1 MSESQFEKY
10 LNKTNEIGYIDSV
23 NHSIIR
29 VSGLPDLKPNE
40 RVIVE
45 GDQQGIAYN
54 LKEEGAEILMI
65 DDQNLKTK
73 KRVTRTD
80 NFFRIEVSSE
90 LKGRI
95 IDPLCNPIDNKGPIS
110 GEKSYREL
118 ENPAPNITE
127 RDIVK
132 RPLETGVSKVDLLVP
147 LGHGQ
152 RELIL
157 GDKKT
162 GKTTFLLQTIANQA
176 KQGTTCIYVS
186 IGKKSSDLREVEN
199 YLKRLGIK
207 DNVIIIR
214 AGAGESSPLL
224 YIAPYSGMS
233 IAEYFRDKGDDVLIV
248 FDDLTTHAKIYRE
261 ISLIL
266 KRPPG
271 RSSYPGDIFHI
282 HASLLERA
290 GNIKSNKKKES
301 ITALPVANT
310 LENDISGYVQTNL
323 MAITDGHIFFNNE
336 HFKKGIKPAI
346 DAFLSVSRVGNQT
359 KNHLDQELAQV
370 IRRKMSNYNRALEI
384 ARFGVELPEET
395 KKILDIGEKIDVI
408 FSQSSKII
416 LSRSFQLILVGL
428 LLFEYWEN
436 NTASEVEKEIEKL
449 TQHYKEGDLL
459 SLETKIK
466 KAEDFEDF
474 ENKIRA
480 LIPKIRRLKEN

>member
-1 MSESQFEKY
+1 MSENKFEKY
-10 LNKTNEIGYIDSV
+10 LNKTNEIGYVNSV
-23 NHSIIR
+23 DHSIIR
-29 VSGLPDLKPNE
+29 VSGLPELKPNE
-40 RVIVE
+40 RVILE
-45 GDQQGIAYN
+45 DGKEGIAYN
-54 LKEEGAEILMI
+54 LKEDGAEILMI

-80 NFFRIEVSSE
+80 NFFRIGISPE

-95 IDPLCNPIDNKGPIS
+95 IDPLCNPLDNKGPIS
-110 GEKSYREL
+110 GEKSYRAL

-132 RPLETGVSKVDLLVP
+132 KPLETGVSKVDLLIP
-147 LGHGQ
+147 LGYGQ

-162 GKTTFLLQTIANQA
+162 GKTTFLLQAVTNQA
-176 KQGTTCIYVS
+176 QQGTTCIYVS
-186 IGKKSSDLREVEN
+186 IGKRSSDVREVEN
-199 YLKRLGIK
+199 YLEEMGVK
-207 DNVIIIR
+207 DKVIIVR

-233 IAEYFRDKGDDVLIV
+233 IAEYFRNKGDDVLIV

-261 ISLIL
+261 LSLLL

-271 RSSYPGDIFHI
+271 RSSYPGDVFHI

-290 GNIKSNKKKES
+290 GNVSSEKTTGS

-310 LENDISGYVQTNL
+310 LENDISGYIQTNL

-336 HFKKGIKPAI
+336 YFKKGIKPAI

-359 KNHLDQELAQV
+359 KSPLDQELAQI
-370 IRRKMSNYNRALEI
+370 IRRKMSDYNRALEI

-395 KKILDIGEKIDVI
+395 KRLLDTGEKIDII
-408 FSQSSKII
+408 FSQSSKTV
-416 LSRSFQLILVGL
+416 LSRPFQLLLVGL
-428 LLFEYWEN
+428 LLFGYWEN
-436 NTASEVEKEIEKL
+436 NTASEVEDEIENL
-449 TQHYKEGDLL
+449 VQHYKEGDLL
-459 SLETKIK
+459 DIETEIK
-466 KAEDFEDF
+466 RVENLKDF
-474 ENKIRA
+474 ENKIRT
-480 LIPKIRRLKEN
+480 LIPQIGRL